1 MKVKYDEEVDV
12 LTIQFSQVPV
22 EESDE
27 SKPGVILDYD
37 KAGKIVGIEILNAS
51 KQIENPKSLEDA
63 VA

>member
-12 LTIQFSQVPV
+12 LTIEFSDVPV

-27 SKPGVILDYD
+27 DKPGVILDYD
-37 KAGKIVGIEILNAS
+37 KEGNIVGIEILNAS
-51 KQIENPKSLEDA
+51 KRVQNPKSVEYA

>member
-12 LTIQFSQVPV
+12 LTIELSDASV

-27 SKPGVILDYD
+27 DKPGVILDYD
-37 KAGKIVGIEILNAS
+37 KEGNIVGIEILNAS
-51 KQIENPKSLEDA
+51 KRVQNPKSVEYA